1 MLGITWIPILPLQII
16 DDRDFLKDP
25 VVGYMNVRLKDL
37 LEAREKQQ
45 DWFPLSGCK
54 SGKVRISADW
64 KPLSMAG
71 SMQGAGSYSPPIGIV
86 RLWIK
91 RASDVKNVE
100 ATLGGK
106 SDPYVRVM
114 LNAVTMARTEV
125 KNNNLNP
132 EWDQIVYVPV
142 HSLREIL
149 YLECMDYQHL
159 TKDRS
164 LGSVELP
171 VAGLAAQSDDERM
184 PYVGTGKRDAAD
196 PIRLDKGQFKGE
208 LHYTAE
214 FIPAIALR
222 GVSFKSGDDIQRAIE
237 RAKGGHHG
245 EDGVASADESSVS
258 SSDEEMQKVPLDITV
273 NAKGHRVSKHKPM
286 KSVDT
291 MRTGQTGNT
300 DATESVIEELE
311 EVPESESKGPGV
323 EMSEEEILE
332 HREFHFLP
340 AGGGC

>member
-1 MLGITWIPILPLQII
+1 
-16 DDRDFLKDP
+16 
-25 VVGYMNVRLKDL
+25 MNVRLKDL

-54 SGKVRISADW
+54 SGKVRLSADW
-64 KPLSMAG
+64 KPLNMAG

-91 RASDVKNVE
+91 RATDVKNVE

-114 LNAVTMARTEV
+114 LNATTMARTEV

-142 HSLREIL
+142 HSLREVL

-164 LGSVELP
+164 LGFVELA
-171 VAGLAAQSDDERM
+171 VASIAEQREDERM
-184 PYVGTGKRDAAD
+184 PYAGTGKRDVAD
-196 PIRLDKGQFKGE
+196 PIRLDKGLIKGE

-222 GVSFKSGDDIQRAIE
+222 GVSFEGGDDIQRAIE
-237 RAKGGHHG
+237 RAKGGHED
-245 EDGVASADESSVS
+245 EDGVASADESSES
-258 SSDEEMQKVPLDITV
+258 SSDEEMQKVPMDITV
-273 NAKGHRVSKHKPM
+273 NSKGHRVSKHKHT

-291 MRTGQTGNT
+291 VRTGNTGNT
-300 DATESVIEELE
+300 DVSDSVDDLDEET
-311 EVPESESKGPGV
+311 SESKGPGV
-323 EMSEEEILE
+323 EMSNEEILE
-332 HREFHFLP
+332 HRE
-340 AGGGC
+340 C